1 MRTPLVLLA
10 ILAAVTLA
18 LCVCTGTLA
27 SRAELDFPDTGKFVE
42 VEGLRL
48 RYVEKGS
55 GQPVV
60 FLHGVYGGLEDFT
73 STIFDDAAR
82 HCRAIAFDRPGHG
95 YSDRPDHGMCGPA
108 EQARILHKALAKLG
122 VERPI
127 LVGFSWS
134 GALVTSY
141 TLQFQD
147 DVAGLMT
154 INGVLYEWDG
164 ITSPVTALAG
174 LPILG
179 RWMAHTIAL
188 PFGLFSRESS
198 VANAFRPALVD
209 PRFRGSPIALAL
221 RPRDFLVNNQEMRA
235 LKPSLR
241 IASPHYGEITVP
253 YTIVAGTG
261 DRVTHFDFHAV
272 PMHRAVA
279 GSRLVAIEGGGHQV
293 MYSHSAQVL
302 AALTG
307 LLDDVARRDAA
318 SSRR

>member
-1 MRTPLVLLA
+1 MRTPLLLLA
-10 ILAAVTLA
+10 ILAAITLA
-18 LCVCTGTLA
+18 LHLCTRSLA
-27 SRAELDFPDTGKFVE
+27 AQAERDFPDTGKFVE
-42 VEGLRL
+42 VEGLHL

-60 FLHGVYGGLEDFT
+60 FLHGIYGGLEDFT
-73 STIFDDAAR
+73 STIFDEAAK

-95 YSDRPDHGMCGPA
+95 YSDRPDHGACGPA
-108 EQARILHKALAKLG
+108 EQARILHHALTKLG
-122 VERPI
+122 IERPI

-134 GALVTSY
+134 GALVTAY

-174 LPILG
+174 LPLFG
-179 RWMAHTIAL
+179 RWMANTIAL
-188 PFGLFSRESS
+188 PFGLFSRQSS
-198 VANAFRPALVD
+198 VANAFSPALVD
-209 PRFRGSPIALAL
+209 ARFGGSPIPLAL

-235 LKPSLR
+235 LKASLR
-241 IASPHYGEITVP
+241 ITSPHYGEITVP

-302 AALTG
+302 AALAG
-307 LLDDVARRDAA
+307 LLDEV
-318 SSRR
+318 SRRETSASGR